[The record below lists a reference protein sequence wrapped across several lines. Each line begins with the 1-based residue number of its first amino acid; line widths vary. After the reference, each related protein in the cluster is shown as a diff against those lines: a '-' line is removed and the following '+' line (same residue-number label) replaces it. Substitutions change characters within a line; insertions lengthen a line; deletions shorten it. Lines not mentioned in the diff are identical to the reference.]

1 MTAEAESLA
10 LGSKPAMA
18 EPAQQPPSPVDAAL
32 RGLCPRCGAP
42 GLFASFLRFAP
53 RCRVCGL
60 DFAGFNVGD
69 GAAAFLILI
78 IGGLV
83 TLCAVIVELKWS
95 PPLWVHV
102 LIWLPLILLLTI
114 LALRVAKGLLLA
126 LEYRNAAR
134 EGRIVK
140 RD

>member
-1 MTAEAESLA
+1 MTEA
-10 LGSKPAMA
+10 
-18 EPAQQPPSPVDAAL
+18 PPPPTPLEAAA

-42 GLFASFLRFAP
+42 GLFAGFLRFAD

-60 DFAGFNVGD
+60 DYAGFNVGD

-78 IGGLV
+78 VGALV
-83 TLCAVIVELKWS
+83 SLMAIVVELAYS
-95 PPLWVHV
+95 PPLIVH
-102 LIWLPLILLLTI
+102 LLLWLPLSLLLTVV
-114 LALRVAKGLLLA
+114 LLRLAKGLLLA

>member
-1 MTAEAESLA
+1 
-10 LGSKPAMA
+10 MA
-18 EPAQQPPSPVDAAL
+18 EPPAHGAPAPLEAAV

-42 GLFASFLRFAP
+42 GLFATFLRFAD
-53 RCRVCGL
+53 RCRLCGL

-78 IGGLV
+78 VGGLM

-102 LIWLPLILLLTI
+102 LIWVPLTLLLTVGS
-114 LALRVAKGLLLA
+114 LRVAKGLLLA
-126 LEYRNAAR
+126 LEYKNAAR
-134 EGRIVK
+134 EGRIAK